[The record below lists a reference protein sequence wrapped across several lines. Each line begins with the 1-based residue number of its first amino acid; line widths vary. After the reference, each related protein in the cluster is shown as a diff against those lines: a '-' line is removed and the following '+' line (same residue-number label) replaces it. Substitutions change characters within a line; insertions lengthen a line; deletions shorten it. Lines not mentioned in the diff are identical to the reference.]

1 MNPYG
6 TNTVGYPARAAMFA
20 GATPGYVGLMQVNVI
35 VPALAPGEHEVVL
48 SVDGVEANRVM
59 VSVGS

>member
-1 MNPYG
+1 
-6 TNTVGYPARAAMFA
+6 
-20 GATPGYVGLMQVNVI
+20 MQVNVI